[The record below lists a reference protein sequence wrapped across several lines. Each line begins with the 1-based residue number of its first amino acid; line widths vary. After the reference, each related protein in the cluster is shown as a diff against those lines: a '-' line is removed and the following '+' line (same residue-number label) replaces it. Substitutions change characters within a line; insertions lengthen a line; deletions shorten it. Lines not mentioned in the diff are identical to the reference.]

1 MADDEDFSQAPVSLT
16 EHRAK
21 REERAKLWTP
31 RDALIN
37 TLRRIDAGEL
47 KPQSL
52 VMIVETDSHYESVI
66 ATPDMDKTIALLWR
80 GLKDEG

>member
-1 MADDEDFSQAPVSLT
+1 MADDDNYANAPVSIT
-16 EHRAK
+16 EHRARK
-21 REERAKLWTP
+21 EEKAKLWTP

-37 TLRRIDAGEL
+37 TLRRIDAGDLE
-47 KPQSL
+47 PVNL